1 MSGEDV
7 PIWIANYVL
16 VDYGTGAVMGS
27 PAHDERDWEFAKKYN
42 LPIKPVVSHDM
53 LMPRIPLDAWQT
65 SYHDDGITVN
75 SGKFDGLTPEETRV
89 AITKR
94 FEEQGIGEGKTNFRL
109 RDWLISR
116 QRYWGVPIPVCYCEH
131 CGEQLIPEDQL
142 PVRLPEDVNFVAG
155 AISPL
160 ATSESLN
167 TTCPKCGGPARRE
180 TDTMDT
186 FIDSSWYFLRY

>member
-1 MSGEDV
+1 
-7 PIWIANYVL
+7 
-16 VDYGTGAVMGS
+16 MGS

-42 LPIKPVVSHDM
+42 LPIKPVVSHEGEEYS
-53 LMPRIPLDAWQT
+53 LDAWQT

-75 SGKFDGLTPEETRV
+75 SGEFDGLTSEETRV

-160 ATSESLN
+160 ATSESFLN

-186 FIDSSWYFLRY
+186 FIDSSWYFLRYTDARNDKEAFNKKSLITG